1 MAARIYPKRPP
12 RVYLAEWRDHRGLT
26 QAQLGDRLG
35 VSSVAISR
43 WEGGSRRP
51 DLNVLAAISEA
62 LGVDLSA
69 LYRHPNQPSADE
81 LLKGQPQE
89 VWDQAMSIIKT
100 IRRN

>member
-12 RVYLAEWRDHRGLT
+12 KVYLAEWREHRGLT

-43 WEGGSRRP
+43 WECGSRRP

-62 LGVDLSA
+62 LGIELSA